1 MGQDIDSRRADH
13 MDSLRG
19 ALIARRRATRAQLS
33 EDTGLSTMTVGKL
46 LAQMQRCGEVRQ
58 DETVSAPSGRPS
70 TIAAYN
76 GEYAHFATIS
86 VVQRGGRGAFTCSV
100 YNLFGERVRSDELLL
115 DSVREDSFD
124 PWLEDVTAQGYRLRL
139 LALALPGEAEGDCV
153 FISDFEALLYDRF
166 LPRLRRKFGVE
177 TLFEN
182 DVNAAVFGH
191 VFEEEGPGVAAGMY
205 FPRTFCPGAG
215 IVVKGEIL
223 HGSRHFAGEIAF
235 IHGADAWSALDYAD
249 TSRAQ
254 AMIGELL
261 VILACTVA
269 PAGVVLYGDF
279 FTPEWEAALREHVK
293 ARLSGQFDLKLTCE
307 SDMAQDME
315 RGAARLAMRRLR
327 ELLRKG

>member
-1 MGQDIDSRRADH
+1 MRKEIDSRRADH

-46 LAQMQRCGEVRQ
+46 LAQMERSGEVRQ

-76 GEYAHFATIS
+76 GEYAHLATVS
-86 VVQRGGRGAFTCSV
+86 AVQRGGRSAFTCSV
-100 YNLFGERVRSDELLL
+100 YNLFGERLRSDELLA
-115 DSVREDSFD
+115 DPVREDSFD

-139 LALALPGEAEGDCV
+139 VAFALPGEAEGDCV
-153 FISDFEALLYDRF
+153 FISDFEALLYGSF
-166 LPRLRRKFGVE
+166 LTRIRRKFGVE

-191 VFEEEGPGVAAGMY
+191 AFEEEQMGVAAGMY
-205 FPRTFCPGAG
+205 FPRAFGPGAG
-215 IVVKGEIL
+215 VVVNGEIL
-223 HGSRHFAGEIAF
+223 HGRRHFAGEIAF
-235 IHGADAWSALDYAD
+235 IHGYDAWNALDYAD
-249 TSRAQ
+249 MPRA
-254 AMIGELL
+254 ARMIGELL

-269 PAGVVLYGDF
+269 PSGVVLYGDF
-279 FTPEWEAALREHVK
+279 LTPEWENALRAHVK
-293 ARLSGQFDLKLTCE
+293 ARLAGQFDLKLTCE
-307 SDMAQDME
+307 EDMAQDME